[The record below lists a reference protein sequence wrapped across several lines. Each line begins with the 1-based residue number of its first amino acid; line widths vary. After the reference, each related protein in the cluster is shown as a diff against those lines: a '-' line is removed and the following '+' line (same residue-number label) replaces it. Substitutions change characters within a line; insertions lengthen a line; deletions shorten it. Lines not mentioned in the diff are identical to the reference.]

1 MASMRFPI
9 GCGNV
14 QADTP
19 PACRE
24 TAAAAGRIAGAIF
37 RTTIRSRRP
46 REPFEQFAKKFQKK
60 FRIPEPRAQMP
71 IYKCIIRKEEPC
83 GALFFGYFGAPFSP
97 IGIFS
102 VWISGFFVL
111 SCNCNHPLGTKK
123 IDTYFLKLPRNP
135 LFPSRK
141 NRTKSSIT
149 CLQAFGPNG
158 RNPL

>member
-1 MASMRFPI
+1 MLRERSGRHSARLPEDGRRSRQDRRVNFSDNNPEPASPR
-9 GCGNV
+9 
-14 QADTP
+14 T
-19 PACRE
+19 
-24 TAAAAGRIAGAIF
+24 F
-37 RTTIRSRRP
+37 RTIC
-46 REPFEQFAKKFQKK
+46 KKISTK

-83 GALFFGYFGAPFSP
+83 GALFFGYFGTPFSP

-158 RNPL
+158 RNHL